1 MTALSKLYKKRVL
14 IVDDQEGMRQQMRQ
28 AMTDAQCERLLI
40 VASIKAA
47 LDAIAAEP
55 FDIILSDYYL
65 GDNTDGQQFLEYIR
79 TRDLISR
86 HTLFI
91 MITAEQAYQKVVL
104 VAECAP
110 DDYLLKPFTPA
121 QLDARLDRL
130 LERQE
135 ELKAVNKATDSKNW
149 ARVINECDLLIAA
162 KSRYLFDILKIKGSA
177 LLKSGRSA
185 EAISHYQAVLQ
196 QRPLAWAKFGLA
208 LAHEKSGA
216 PTVARE
222 LLEATVAEF
231 PLFLQAYDLLA
242 KVLADSGEAQTAVTV
257 LQRAGQVSPGTLGRL
272 RTLSSLAVGLG
283 QNELAEE
290 VMSHALESN
299 KYSPVR
305 EVHDFALLSKALVA
319 QDKTDAALKLIKT
332 ASKTFSGSAS
342 DVVLAASECLVY
354 QRTGDVAKAE
364 TALAK
369 AMSVNLAELP
379 PDIALSVA
387 DACLAMHRDE
397 DASRMLKQAIQNN
410 PEDASV
416 QQKVRN
422 VLAAAGGEAGQATAL
437 IESSK
442 REVIRI
448 NNEGVRKAEAGQL
461 DEAVKLL
468 ASAAD
473 QLPNNLLIVGN
484 AALAMAQYLVR
495 VGPDPA
501 MLRQCLHYRQALAG
515 KSPDHPKLAQIDG
528 LLVKMKP

>member
-1 MTALSKLYKKRVL
+1 MAVLSKLYKKRVL
-14 IVDDQEGMRQQMRQ
+14 IVDDQEAMRQQMRQ

-55 FDIILSDYYL
+55 FDIILCDYYL
-65 GDNTDGQQFLEYIR
+65 GDNTNGQQFLEYIR

-121 QLDARLDRL
+121 QLDARLERL

-149 ARVINECDLLIAA
+149 ARVINECDLLIAG
-162 KSRYLFDILKIKGSA
+162 KSKYLFDIQKIKGAA
-177 LLKSGRSA
+177 LLKADRVA
-185 EAISHYQAVLQ
+185 EAISHYEAVLQ
-196 QRPLAWAKFGLA
+196 VRPLVWAKFGLA
-208 LAHEKSGA
+208 QSHEKAGA
-216 PTVARE
+216 LPVARQ
-222 LLEATVAEF
+222 LLEDIVAEF
-231 PLFLQAYDLLA
+231 PQYLQAYDLLA
-242 KVLADSGEAQTAVTV
+242 KVLADIGESQSAITV
-257 LQRAGQVSPGTLGRL
+257 LQRAGQISPGTLGRL
-272 RTLSSLAVGLG
+272 RTLSSLAVSLG

-290 VMSHALESN
+290 VMSHALEAN
-299 KYSPVR
+299 RYSPVR

-319 QDKTDAALKLIKT
+319 QDKTDAALNLVKT
-332 ASKTFSGSAS
+332 ARKSFSGTAS
-342 DVVLAASECLVY
+342 DVVLAASESMAY
-354 QRTGDVAKAE
+354 QRAGDEAKAE
-364 TALAK
+364 AALAK
-369 AMSVNLAELP
+369 AMSANLAELP
-379 PDIALSVA
+379 PDIALAVA

-397 DASRMLKQAIQNN
+397 DASRVIRQAIQNN
-410 PEDASV
+410 PDDASV

-422 VLAAAGGEAGQATAL
+422 VLAAAGGEAEQATAL

-448 NNEGVRKAEAGQL
+448 NNEGVRKAEAGEL
-461 DEAVKLL
+461 GEAVKLL

-495 VGPDPA
+495 VGPDPM
-501 MLRQCLHYRQALAG
+501 MLRQCLQYRHALAG

-528 LLVKMKP
+528 LLVKMKK